1 MLHNLFHSL
10 PCIILGIQISS
21 LCRYDP
27 HHNICGTTILWIF
40 SACLMFLKEIHNFLP
55 PFHDTFFFWH
65 HAYTHSLSQK
75 FILLESLISGP
86 VSSPLLPVYLISSLH
101 FFFLYSIHIYIST
114 YLWYLRICEKNSPFF
129 WYTKI
134 PHTHCIFF
142 LNHHIFKYCF
152 HFLRLNNVLPSFF
165 LHHELFLLFFLLVS
179 SASSASFFWRSHTL
193 LAFFCFLLVDWY
205 QSTLLFHKL
214 FAWTSVYHHTH
225 HTTSWLRSS
234 GLFLYFT

>member
-1 MLHNLFHSL
+1 MTRTTTYVEPPFFEYSL
-10 PCIILGIQISS
+10 PAWCFWRKYTTSFLPS
-21 LCRYDP
+21 
-27 HHNICGTTILWIF
+27 TIL
-40 SACLMFLKEIHNFLP
+40 
-55 PFHDTFFFWH
+55 FFFDIML
-65 HAYTHSLSQK
+65 THIPCHKSSSCWSPSFLVPFPLPSCQSIWYRLS
-75 FILLESLISGP
+75 IS
-86 VSSPLLPVYLISSLH
+86 
-101 FFFLYSIHIYIST
+101 FFLYSIHIYIST

-205 QSTLLFHKL
+205 QSTLLFLKL